1 MQLYFNLV
9 NFVCLSQTKTQISI
23 GKYGIFLFVDFT
35 KAMVVHFANIGRF
48 VDHHCLIF
56 VFIIVIWR
64 LHFIQMNLLASIA
77 LKTLEIKI

>member
-35 KAMVVHFANIGRF
+35 KAMVVHFTNIGRF
-48 VDHHCLIF
+48 VDHHSLIF

-64 LHFIQMNLLASIA
+64 LHFIQMNLPASIA